1 MLLLFHYIKS
11 VKLCISKIGGITEI
25 VWFFTSRQ
33 LGPHKSA
40 TGIDFSFIF
49 SFPLIVYQ
57 LIISSFA
64 LLCRTATALSLSL
77 SLCRYHHSCLARAF
91 SHSKVNCIHAHNLC
105 IPPLSALIT
114 MQTYH
119 QHDLTSSTSAAAHQ
133 LNRHCFIRLA
143 ADYFKYYHKNLQLT
157 RKPMR
162 IQRLC
167 WNHVQKALRRD
178 RVTKLSAIC

>member
-33 LGPHKSA
+33 LSPHKSA

-49 SFPLIVYQ
+49 SSPLIVYQ

-77 SLCRYHHSCLARAF
+77 SLSLSSLLSRARFFPFKSQLYPCTQFVLSPSFRSHHNANVSPAWF
-91 SHSKVNCIHAHNLC
+91 NIIYISSST
-105 IPPLSALIT
+105 PTQSALF
-114 MQTYH
+114 H
-119 QHDLTSSTSAAAHQ
+119 PPGSGL
-133 LNRHCFIRLA
+133 L
-143 ADYFKYYHKNLQLT
+143 
-157 RKPMR
+157 
-162 IQRLC
+162 
-167 WNHVQKALRRD
+167 
-178 RVTKLSAIC
+178 